1 MSEEPPLHRVTTGTA
16 STDHQRGAQCR
27 SNSLQPPS
35 TPALPRRYLPPQS
48 RSSPGGLIKLKAFFC
63 FFCDLAQ
70 LTFLHYHTSVE
81 THKLCVVN
89 VGNIYFTC
97 TFVLYGCVQKR
108 EMHVSS
114 NRLCPIV
121 SRCRHICGLQAPIV
135 HIC

>member
-1 MSEEPPLHRVTTGTA
+1 MRQQITREGHNVAATASSPPPLRHCPDATCHPSQEAPLEVSSFPGTA
-16 STDHQRGAQCR
+16 H
-27 SNSLQPPS
+27 SL
-35 TPALPRRYLPPQS
+35 
-48 RSSPGGLIKLKAFFC
+48 GLIKLKAFFC

-97 TFVLYGCVQKR
+97 TFVLHGCVQKR

-121 SRCRHICGLQAPIV
+121 SRCRHICGLQARIV